1 MPLENSGGRREEK
14 NCFADKN
21 ITPGDYFL
29 FAVREMD
36 PDTQRKIVEAVL
48 DILRKSNMEEMTEF
62 KVRLE
67 ASNRLGFDLSEN
79 ERKGIVRSVVE
90 NFLLFHVEDE
100 GGKGKEADS
109 NDREKTK
116 GLVQEEKKQE
126 SRLDKEVSEGGE
138 RVICKVS
145 KRHSVWFLLN

>member
-1 MPLENSGGRREEK
+1 
-14 NCFADKN
+14 
-21 ITPGDYFL
+21 
-29 FAVREMD
+29 MD
-36 PDTQRKIVEAVL
+36 PDTRRKIVEAVL

-67 ASNRLGFDLSEN
+67 ASNRLGLDLSEN

-116 GLVQEEKKQE
+116 GLAQEEKKQE
-126 SRLDKEVSEGGE
+126 SRLDMEVSEGGE